1 MFASSETCPTWT
13 SRHHHLTTF
22 SNLSLPLIEPLKSPV
37 QIIAHPRLSSHQGA
51 QPRIPF
57 SMASPEPH
65 IVELAKRIAANTEK
79 LQSYL
84 SSHKLPTPSFDVDG
98 PKDTLIPKTE
108 TETEAA
114 RVAIVDD
121 TEELRRLVLG
131 PREYLMS
138 YTVSLSY
145 FPALLPPISL

>member
-1 MFASSETCPTWT
+1 
-13 SRHHHLTTF
+13 
-22 SNLSLPLIEPLKSPV
+22 
-37 QIIAHPRLSSHQGA
+37 
-51 QPRIPF
+51 
-57 SMASPEPH
+57 MASPEPH
-65 IVELAKRIAANTEK
+65 IVKLAKRIAANTEK

-84 SSHKLPTPSFDVDG
+84 SSHNLPTPSFSVDG
-98 PKDTLIPKTE
+98 PKDTLVPKTE

-138 YTVSLSY
+138 YTVS
-145 FPALLPPISL
+145 SL

>member
-1 MFASSETCPTWT
+1 
-13 SRHHHLTTF
+13 
-22 SNLSLPLIEPLKSPV
+22 
-37 QIIAHPRLSSHQGA
+37 
-51 QPRIPF
+51 
-57 SMASPEPH
+57 MASPEPY

-79 LQSYL
+79 LQGYL
-84 SSHKLPTPSFDVDG
+84 ASHNLPTPSFDLGG

-138 YTVSLSY
+138 YTVS
-145 FPALLPPISL
+145 SL